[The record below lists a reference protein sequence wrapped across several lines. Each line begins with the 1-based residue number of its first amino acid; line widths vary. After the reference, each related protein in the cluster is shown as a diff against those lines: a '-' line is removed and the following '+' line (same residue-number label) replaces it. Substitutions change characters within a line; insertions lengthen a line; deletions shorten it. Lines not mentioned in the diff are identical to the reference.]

1 MKVFI
6 PVLFLSLIMLS
17 CKKENLSTECESLHA
32 AMQSSDIETAKAAIT
47 KYINGL
53 ASQQYSQQNL
63 ENLTAALSGSCV
75 SAAEIV
81 CFSCID
87 TLPEQSEIKVSIIY
101 QGARLNKIFD
111 ITYTPDNKMKVVNM
125 HD

>member
-1 MKVFI
+1 MKAFI
-6 PVLFLSLIMLS
+6 PALFLSLIMLS
-17 CKKENLSTECESLHA
+17 CKKENPSPECESLTTAIQSNNVDA
-32 AMQSSDIETAKAAIT
+32 AKTAIT
-47 KYINGL
+47 HYINSL
-53 ASQQYSQQNL
+53 ASQQYTRQNL
-63 ENLTAALSGSCV
+63 ENFTAVLFGSCV

-111 ITYTPDNKMKVVNM
+111 ITYSPLSFCYRVCM
-125 HD
+125 